1 MRSKIALST
10 VALFIL
16 VLAAACWPAPAVAQI
31 QGFMKIPG
39 LPGESQMEGHVGDI
53 DLMSYMQSAATKT
66 CFNAVAVKGLDTASP
81 GLALLAVGKQLL
93 PMVTVTLTRTAGD
106 RPVDVFTALLENVSV
121 ASVELSE
128 FDGGPAPVE
137 RVTLQPRRATLSYR
151 PTNLDGT
158 TGLPV
163 TKVVNCQ

>member
-1 MRSKIALST
+1 MRSKSLRWT
-10 VALFIL
+10 FIIVSISML
-16 VLAAACWPAPAVAQI
+16 VSVGAAPAAAEI

-39 LPGESQMEGHVGDI
+39 LPGESQVEGHVGDI
-53 DLMSYMQSAATKT
+53 DLMSYMQSATTKT

-93 PMVTVTLTRTAGD
+93 PMVTVALTRTVGD
-106 RPVDVFTALLENVSV
+106 RPVEVFTALLENVSV
-121 ASVELSE
+121 VSVELSE

-151 PTNLDGT
+151 PQNPDGT
-158 TGLPV
+158 IGSPV
-163 TKVVNCQ
+163 TRVVDCQ